1 MVQNRLPDG
10 GRQEP
15 VRLLYGYDAEVAE
28 WVRRQLVMGSDFG
41 PCTAIGVTHCNKL
54 IAGVVYFC
62 YRHPNIEMAV
72 ASISP
77 RWATKSTLKAFFEYP
92 FNQLNCHRV
101 TVMVDSDNDD
111 VKRFDERLG
120 FVKEGR
126 LREANPNG
134 DADIYGMLKSECR
147 WIT

>member
-1 MVQNRLPDG
+1 MAADG
-10 GRQEP
+10 LSCGERNQP
-15 VRLLYGYDAEVAE
+15 VALLYGHDALVAE
-28 WVRRQLVMGSDFG
+28 WVRGQLDMASDFG
-41 PCTAIGVTHCNKL
+41 PCTAIGAVYRDSL

-77 RWATKSTLKAFFEYP
+77 RWATRRTLNAFFDYP
-92 FNQLNCHRV
+92 FNQLGCNRV
-101 TVMVDSDNDD
+101 TVLVDSDNDQ

-126 LREANPNG
+126 LRQANPRG
-134 DADIYGMLKSECR
+134 DADIYGMLKNECR
-147 WIT
+147 WI